1 MKAEVTSRPQTAG
14 YRDDCAPMG
23 PLKTRRGLSAN
34 GARGESSKVWRLRRL
49 WAKMHGMEWTPEL
62 LEKMKVNLAGG
73 IPAVA
78 RTGIEILELEK
89 GYVKMKMPLEGNV
102 NHVQMMYAGSLFTL
116 AELPGGAIFATSFD
130 SRRFY
135 PIVRDMSIRFRR
147 PAKTDITVE
156 VRLDEAKAAEIAA
169 EAEREGKADYEWN
182 CELKDESGEVVA
194 ITHNIYQLRKIGS

>member
-1 MKAEVTSRPQTAG
+1 
-14 YRDDCAPMG
+14 
-23 PLKTRRGLSAN
+23 
-34 GARGESSKVWRLRRL
+34 
-49 WAKMHGMEWTPEL
+49 MHVMEWTTEL
-62 LEKMKVNLAGG
+62 LEKMKVNLVSG

-78 RTGIEILELEK
+78 RTGIEILDLEK

-156 VRLDEAKAAEIAA
+156 VRLDETKAAEVAA
-169 EAEREGKADYEWN
+169 EAEREGKADYDWN
-182 CELKDESGEVVA
+182 CELKDETGEIVA